1 MKHPDMPPFQTIVGL
16 QAGLLGLGFILLKQL
31 PQPTSQLGKLG
42 PAAWLWGLIA
52 ALVTYA
58 LLAGINRY
66 SKVMQRNTLATLGRL
81 QPLFARLA
89 LWQLVLISALA
100 GIGEELVFRAFL
112 QPFISSYSNMW
123 VGLIAASLVFA
134 LLHFMSWIYFVL
146 AFAMGLLLGA
156 AYQLSQGL
164 VLVMVWHGV
173 YDLLALWVLVHAP
186 QLLGLPAK
194 PLAR

>member
-42 PAAWLWGLIA
+42 PAAWFWGLIA

-123 VGLIAASLVFA
+123 VGLIAASLIFA

-146 AFAMGLLLGA
+146 ALAMGLLLGA
-156 AYQLSQGL
+156 AYQLSQSL

>member
-1 MKHPDMPPFQTIVGL
+1 
-16 QAGLLGLGFILLKQL
+16 
-31 PQPTSQLGKLG
+31 
-42 PAAWLWGLIA
+42 
-52 ALVTYA
+52 
-58 LLAGINRY
+58 
-66 SKVMQRNTLATLGRL
+66 
-81 QPLFARLA
+81 
-89 LWQLVLISALA
+89 
-100 GIGEELVFRAFL
+100 L
-112 QPFISSYSNMW
+112 QPFISSYSNIW
-123 VGLIAASLVFA
+123 VGLIAASLIFA

-156 AYQLSQGL
+156 AYQLSQSL